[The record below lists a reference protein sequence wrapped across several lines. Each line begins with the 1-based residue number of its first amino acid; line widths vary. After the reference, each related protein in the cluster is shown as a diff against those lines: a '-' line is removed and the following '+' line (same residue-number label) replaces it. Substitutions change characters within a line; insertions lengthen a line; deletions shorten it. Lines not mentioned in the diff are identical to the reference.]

1 MIKLLLKKRK
11 EVKPMLSIINKIIT
25 LILVPIYFSCFSPTH
40 PVLVMFNQPKEL
52 ISLSENGVGTE
63 DDPVYLTAHRGL
75 HALAP
80 ENSLPSFEEAVNN
93 NFYSAECDIQLTK
106 DNRWVVIHNAEV
118 DDRFCE
124 FGRIDELT
132 LEELK
137 TFSYNWGANIWK
149 YRETRIPTL
158 EEYLDVFVG
167 TNTKPQIEI
176 GIENYDMLYTIVDA
190 ITERN
195 LENQAII
202 LTYNL
207 EQLRIIHEL
216 NPEIELWYMV
226 DEMDAEAIAE
236 AKALGDNVWL
246 SASYEKNTEE
256 NIKLCLEEN
265 INFSLFTVNSIEDAK
280 ALYDMG
286 VRYMETDILC
296 N

>member
-1 MIKLLLKKRK
+1 
-11 EVKPMLSIINKIIT
+11 MLAIINKIIT
-25 LILVPIYFSCFSPTH
+25 LILVPIYFSSLSPTY
-40 PVLVMFNQPKEL
+40 PVLVMFNQPKQL
-52 ISLSENGVGTE
+52 ISLSENGVGTAE
-63 DDPVYLTAHRGL
+63 DPVYLTAHRGL

-93 NFYSAECDIQLTK
+93 NYYSAECDIQLTK

-124 FGRIDELT
+124 FGKIAELT
-132 LEELK
+132 LDELK

-149 YRETRIPTL
+149 YKDTRIPTL

-167 TNTKPQIEI
+167 SDTRPQIEI
-176 GIENYDMLYTIVDA
+176 GIENYDMLYTVVDA
-190 ITERN
+190 ICERN

-207 EQLRIIHEL
+207 EQLRMIHEL
-216 NPEIELWYMV
+216 NADIELWYMV
-226 DEMDAEAIAE
+226 DEMTAEAIAE
-236 AKALGDNVWL
+236 AKQLGDNVWL
-246 SASYEKNTEE
+246 SASYEKNTKE
-256 NIKLCLEEN
+256 NIELCIQEN
-265 INFSLFTVNSIEDAK
+265 INFSLFTVNTVEDAK

>member
-1 MIKLLLKKRK
+1 
-11 EVKPMLSIINKIIT
+11 MLSILNKIIT
-25 LILVPIYFSCFSPTH
+25 LILVPIYFSTFSPTH
-40 PVLVMFNQPKEL
+40 PILVMFNQPQQL
-52 ISLSENGVGTE
+52 ISISENGIGTAE
-63 DDPVYLTAHRGL
+63 DPVYLTAHRGL

-93 NFYSAECDIQLTK
+93 NYYSAECDIQLTK
-106 DNRWVVIHNAEV
+106 DKKWVVIHNAEV
-118 DDRFCE
+118 DDRFCQ
-124 FGRIDELT
+124 FGKIEELT

-149 YRETRIPTL
+149 YKDTRIPTL

-167 TNTKPQIEI
+167 SSTRPQIEI

-190 ITERN
+190 ICERN

-207 EQLRIIHEL
+207 EQLRMIHEL
-216 NPEIELWYMV
+216 NSDIELWYMV
-226 DEMDAEAIAE
+226 DEMTAEVIAE
-236 AKALGDNVWL
+236 AKQLGDNVWL
-246 SASYEKNTEE
+246 SASYEKNTKE
-256 NIKLCLEEN
+256 NIDLCIQEN
-265 INFSLFTVNSIEDAK
+265 INFSLFTVNTIEDAK
-280 ALYDMG
+280 ALYDIG